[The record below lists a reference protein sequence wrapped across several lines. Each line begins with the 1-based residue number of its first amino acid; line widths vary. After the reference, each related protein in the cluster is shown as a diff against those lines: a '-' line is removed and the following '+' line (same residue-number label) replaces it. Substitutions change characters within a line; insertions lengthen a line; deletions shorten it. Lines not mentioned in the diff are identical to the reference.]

1 MAYNKLQ
8 LKAINDY
15 YLRLYRTNKKL
26 KDKEKQ
32 LLDVNHQL
40 ISNIAEGLKK
50 YKSTEK
56 DYYSSVQQIISVT
69 AFSTV
74 ENLDKFTWVLFA
86 LAGGLLLFVFYMI
99 YQFYKNEKALIDYSN
114 KAALYALSKSRFLAN
129 MSH

>member
-32 LLDVNHQL
+32 LLDVNHRL
-40 ISNIAEGLKK
+40 ISTIVEGLKK

-69 AFSTV
+69 AFNTV
-74 ENLDKFTWVLFA
+74 ENMDKFTWVLFA
-86 LAGGLLLFVFYMI
+86 LAGGLLLFVF
-99 YQFYKNEKALIDYSN
+99 LHD
-114 KAALYALSKSRFLAN
+114 LSVLQK
-129 MSH
+129 